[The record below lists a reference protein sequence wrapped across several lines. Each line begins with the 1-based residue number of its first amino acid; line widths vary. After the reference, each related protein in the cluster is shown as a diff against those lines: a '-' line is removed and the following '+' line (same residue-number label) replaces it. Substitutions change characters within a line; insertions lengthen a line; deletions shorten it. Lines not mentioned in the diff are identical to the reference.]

1 MLNGM
6 ATLGAVGVVRRVV
19 FSPGARAC
27 TVAVAWCLAATAWAA
42 SGAAVA
48 QTGAPEVRSGLR
60 VLAPVEDGLWRVTTM
75 MTPAWP
81 APEIEEG
88 CISARG
94 IARDLHALLAQDGN
108 CQSTLV
114 ANDATRAQLHMH
126 CAPLGDLD
134 ASAPPVGILV
144 VTATSPQ
151 AFQVALEMQDPE
163 SGNQLALTQDFERLG
178 ACTE

>member
-1 MLNGM
+1 M
-6 ATLGAVGVVRRVV
+6 ATLGAAGAVRPVV
-19 FSPGARAC
+19 FSSGARAR
-27 TVAVAWCLAATAWAA
+27 TAAVAWCLAATAWVA

-48 QTGAPEVRSGLR
+48 QTGAPEVPDVRSGLR

-88 CISARG
+88 CISAKG
-94 IARDLHALLAQDGN
+94 IARDLHALLAQDGH

-126 CAPLGDLD
+126 CAPLGGLD

-144 VTATSPQ
+144 VTAASPQ
-151 AFQVALEMQDPE
+151 AFQVAMEMQDPA
-163 SGNQLALTQDFERLG
+163 SGNKQALTQDFERLG